1 MLRIG
6 NLKLGTPFI
15 LAPMSGVTDLPF
27 RSIHRRFGCE
37 LAFIEMINVRSLCHR
52 TKKTLQMLVSDA
64 ADRPLGIQLIGHQPE
79 YLPRA
84 VEILNEFDHDLL
96 DFNAAC
102 PAKKLA
108 LKGSGAGMMR
118 TPEILE
124 ESLRAMV
131 KHSKVPVTVKI
142 RTGWDSPSVNAVDI
156 ARRCGDAGISA
167 LFIHGRTRSQGY
179 RGGVDYPVI
188 REVKKAVRIPVIASG
203 DIWSAFWA
211 KKMFDETGCDGI
223 AVARGGL
230 GNPWIFAEIQ
240 AIFQGLPPP
249 EPKPEQ
255 VIATIIEHAR
265 LNIRQYGETIGIMR
279 FRKHLG
285 WYIKGLPGARFMR
298 DRAFRVKTFGEL
310 EEFLEKIAPADR

>member
-1 MLRIG
+1 
-6 NLKLGTPFI
+6 
-15 LAPMSGVTDLPF
+15 MSGVTDLPF

-52 TKKTLQMLVSDA
+52 TKKTMQMLASDDM
-64 ADRPLGIQLIGHQPE
+64 DRPLGIQLIGHQPE
-79 YLPRA
+79 YLPGA
-84 VEILNEFDHDLL
+84 VEILNELNLDLL

-118 TPEILE
+118 TPELLE
-124 ESLRAMV
+124 ESLRSMV
-131 KHSKVPVTVKI
+131 KYSKVPVTAKI
-142 RTGWDSPSVNAVDI
+142 RTGWDSKSVNAVDI
-156 ARRCGDAGISA
+156 ARRCADAGISA

-179 RGGVDYPVI
+179 RGSVDYPVI
-188 REVKKAVRIPVIASG
+188 RDVKQAIRIPVIASG

-211 KKMFDETGCDGI
+211 KKMFDETGCDAV

-230 GNPWIFAEIQ
+230 GNPWIFTEIR
-240 AIFQGLPPP
+240 AIFRGLPYV
-249 EPKPEQ
+249 EPSPKQ
-255 VIATIIEHAR
+255 IAETILEHAR

-298 DRAFRVKTFGEL
+298 DRAFRVKTLQDL
-310 EEFLEKIAPADR
+310 EEFLEKIINPPNQ

>member
-52 TKKTLQMLVSDA
+52 TKKTLQMLASDA

-131 KHSKVPVTVKI
+131 KHSNVPVTVKI